1 MKKKWNKFEY
11 NGNIY
16 ELSHL
21 DPFEWFLEW
30 PKEDKRSVRKYQF
43 NILFSMHCFTKRVLA
58 SESTDSALLYKGPT
72 EARLF
77 CFERYELS
85 KQLPKIIRNINN
97 KSCWH
102 TQHGSF
108 FTIEIQDKSGI
119 KHDYEI
125 YFDVYKS
132 SKNWLTLMVKSAYI
146 RDAQYAIGQPKKRKV
161 RFSVIARTRFERKE
175 LRPPG

>member
-11 NGNIY
+11 SGNIY

-21 DPFEWFLEW
+21 DPFEWFLEL
-30 PKEDKRSVRKYQF
+30 PKDGKHSARKYQF
-43 NILFSMHCFTKRVLA
+43 NTLFSMHCFTKQRLV
-58 SESTDSALLYKGPT
+58 SESVDSALLYEGPT
-72 EARLF
+72 ETRIF

-85 KQLPKIIRNINN
+85 KQLPRIIRNVNN

-102 TQHGSF
+102 THHGNF
-108 FTIEIQDKSGI
+108 FTIEIQDKKGI

-132 SKNWLTLMVKSAYI
+132 GKNWLTLMVQSAYI
-146 RDAQYAIGQPKKRKV
+146 RDVQHATTQPKKRKV
-161 RFSVIARTRFERKE
+161 RFSVIARTRFERRK